1 VKKTDIHIGAPGDK
15 MIGEY
20 VATDYR
26 TSRVFEKYG
35 IDFCCGGKVSLSA
48 TCKEKELDLKAILRE
63 IESVKNEPTERG
75 QDYDSWE
82 LPFLS
87 DYIINIHHAY
97 LKRNT
102 DQILAYVLKIEEVHG
117 ANHPELHQIAII
129 FTKIASDMAAHLTF
143 EEAVFFPA
151 IKKVAESV
159 KTGGVPE
166 REDIDTIMTALDKLS
181 QEHDEIGDSVHEIRH
196 LSMDY
201 KIPGDACNTFT
212 LTYQKLKEFEDDLHK
227 HAHLENNILFAKAA
241 QYRKYDKIGQDEH

>member
-1 VKKTDIHIGAPGDK
+1 MKKTDIQPNASGDK

-26 TSRVFEKYG
+26 TARVFEKYG

-48 TCKEKELDLKAILRE
+48 TCKEKALDLKTILGE
-63 IESVKNEPTERG
+63 IEGVKNDPTERG

-97 LKRNT
+97 LKGNT

-117 ANHPELHQIAII
+117 ANHPELHHIARI
-129 FTKIASDMAAHLTF
+129 FTKIASDMAAHLIF
-143 EEAVFFPA
+143 EETVFFPV
-151 IKKVAESV
+151 IKKTATTI
-159 KTGGVPE
+159 KTGRVPE
-166 REDIDTIMTALDKLS
+166 KEDIDTIMTALDKLS

-201 KIPGDACNTFT
+201 KIPGDACNTFM

-227 HAHLENNILFAKAA
+227 HVHLENNILFVKAA
-241 QYRKYDKIGQDEH
+241 QYRQNNIIDRDEH

>member
-1 VKKTDIHIGAPGDK
+1 MKKTDIQTDDPGDK

-26 TSRVFEKYG
+26 TSQVFEKYG

-48 TCKEKELDLKAILRE
+48 TCKEKSLDLKTILRE
-63 IESVKNEPTERG
+63 IENIKNEPTERG

-87 DYIINIHHAY
+87 DYIINVHHAY
-97 LKRNT
+97 LKGNT

-117 ANHPELHQIAII
+117 ANHPELHPIARL
-129 FTKIASDMAAHLTF
+129 FTGIASDMAAHLIF

-159 KTGGVPE
+159 KTEGVPLK
-166 REDIDTIMTALDKLS
+166 EDIDTIMTALDKLIL
-181 QEHDEIGDSVHEIRH
+181 EHDKIGNSVHEIRH

-227 HAHLENNILFAKAA
+227 HVHLENNILFVKAA
-241 QYRKYDKIGQDEH
+241 QYQQNNKISRDEH

>member
-1 VKKTDIHIGAPGDK
+1 MKKTDNQTDDPFDK

-20 VATDYR
+20 VVTDYR
-26 TSRVFEKYG
+26 TAKVFEKYG

-48 TCKEKELDLKAILRE
+48 TCKEKALDLNTILRE

-87 DYIINIHHAY
+87 DYIINIHHTY
-97 LKRNT
+97 LKENT

-117 ANHPELHQIAII
+117 ANHPELHHIARI
-129 FTKIASDMAAHLTF
+129 FTKIASDMAAHLIF

-151 IKKVAESV
+151 IKKVAESL
-159 KTGGVPE
+159 KTGRVPQK
-166 REDIDTIMTALDKLS
+166 EDIDTIMTALDKLS
-181 QEHDEIGDSVHEIRH
+181 KEHDEIGDSVHEIRH

-212 LTYQKLKEFEDDLHK
+212 LTYQNLKEFEDDLHK
-227 HAHLENNILFAKAA
+227 HVHLENNILFVKAA
-241 QYRKYDKIGQDEH
+241 QYRQKTITNRDEH